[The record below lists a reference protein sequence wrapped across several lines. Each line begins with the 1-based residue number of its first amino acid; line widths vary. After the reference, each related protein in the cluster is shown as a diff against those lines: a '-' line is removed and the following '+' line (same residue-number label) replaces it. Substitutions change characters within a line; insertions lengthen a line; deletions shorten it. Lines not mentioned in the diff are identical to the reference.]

1 MSWRRRV
8 YPLLFAIFPIIGVT
22 ARNPGNDPVS
32 DTIVLVLLMG
42 AVVAIVYFALI
53 RLIRAITKKS
63 GASSEHSDDLAAFIL
78 FCAVAVFYLYPY
90 VSAWIQDGIAYIQ
103 GNPRMGLAVA
113 GIIVAALVLVI
124 AGCWRWWRPLPGL
137 DSVGRF
143 LSLAGVIVVCSSS
156 VQIVYTQVADARAI
170 RSSSLIREL
179 AAPIPMRDPR
189 AAIERTADSGGKRDV
204 YIILLDEYPSSAV
217 LRERFGID
225 NTPFEDT
232 LRAIGFRIP
241 RSLRSNYAVTL
252 MSVSSL
258 LNFAQMQPIEPAAG
272 RNSHDFTLAG
282 YLLEHNRAERFLK
295 TQGYRF
301 VFFPSSWFTP
311 TRHNAE
317 ADEEFD
323 RGHHWDFGWALKRSE
338 VFSSFADATMFSTA
352 LGYFPTGME
361 VYVSDISRTF
371 AALNRLPVSDRP
383 TFVFAHILAPH
394 LPYIEDAECN
404 PLPRG
409 TTLQWGPSAVG
420 RAELRA
426 ELICENRQVLRMVR
440 AVIARSKTPPII
452 ILQGDHGSQSLGIF
466 ASTSALPS
474 VEQARERFSPFGA
487 YYLPGGGAAA
497 LPDSISIV
505 NVLRYVFNYYF
516 NTDLQPLPNTM
527 YYSHWLYPYRLT
539 EVDSNFRVVR
549 P

>member
-1 MSWRRRV
+1 MSRQRRV

-22 ARNPGNDPVS
+22 AKNPGNDPVS
-32 DTIVLVLLMG
+32 DTIVLALLMG
-42 AVVAIVYFALI
+42 VLVAIVYVALLW
-53 RLIRAITKKS
+53 LIRASTSKS
-63 GASSEHSDDLAAFIL
+63 ESSSEHSADVAAFIL
-78 FCAVAVFYLYPY
+78 FCAVGVFYLYNY
-90 VSAWIQDGIAYIQ
+90 VTIWIEDGIAYVR
-103 GNPRMGLAVA
+103 GNPRLGSAVTA
-113 GIIVAALVLVI
+113 MTVAAVVLVL
-124 AGCWRWWRPLPGL
+124 ALARRWWRPRPGL

-156 VQIVYTQVADARAI
+156 ARIVYTHIVDARAI
-170 RSSSLIREL
+170 RNSSLIREL
-179 AAPIPMRDPR
+179 AGPIPMRDPHASVGSSSDR
-189 AAIERTADSGGKRDV
+189 GDKRDV
-204 YIILLDEYPSSAV
+204 YILLLDEYPGADV
-217 LRERFGID
+217 LREQFGID

-241 RSLRSNYAVTL
+241 RSVRSNYAVTL

-258 LNFAQMQPIEPAAG
+258 LNFAQTQPIEDAAG
-272 RNSHDFTLAG
+272 RNSHDYTLGG

-311 TRHNAE
+311 TQHNAE

-323 RGHHWDFGWALKRSE
+323 LAHRWDFGWVLKRSE
-338 VFSSFADATMFSTA
+338 VFSAFAATTVFA
-352 LGYFPTGME
+352 KVLHYFPTEME
-361 VYVSDISRTF
+361 VHVDDMSRTF
-371 AALNRLPVSDRP
+371 AALNQMPTSRQP

-394 LPYIEDAECN
+394 VPYIEDAECN

-409 TTLQWGPSAVG
+409 TKLQWGPSPAG
-420 RAELRA
+420 RADFCA
-426 ELICENRQVLRMVR
+426 ELTCLNRQIVRMAR

-452 ILQGDHGSQSLGIF
+452 ILQGDHGSQALGIF
-466 ASTSALPS
+466 TSTIALPS

-487 YYLPGGGAAA
+487 YYLPDGGAAA

-516 NTDLQPLPNTM
+516 STDLRPLPNTM

-539 EVDSNFRVVR
+539 EVDSSFRVVPR
-549 P
+549 